1 VIKKVY
7 ARDEKGFNC
16 DGERKKHT
24 GGARKTPCL
33 AHKNQW
39 FIIEY
44 PYFLDHVSTPPTAH
58 KSEHR
63 RPLAGRLKKP
73 MAVI

>member
-1 VIKKVY
+1 MKKVLIATANAKSTPEARAKPHVWPIKK
-7 ARDEKGFNC
+7 
-16 DGERKKHT
+16 
-24 GGARKTPCL
+24 
-33 AHKNQW
+33 W

-63 RPLAGRLKKP
+63 RPLAGRLKNRWP
-73 MAVI
+73 

>member
-1 VIKKVY
+1 MIKKVC

-16 DGERKKHT
+16 DGKRKKHT
-24 GGARKTPCL
+24 GGARKTLCL

-39 FIIEY
+39 FIAEY
-44 PYFLDHVSTPPTAH
+44 PYFLHYACALPVTC
-58 KSEHR
+58 KGEHR
-63 RPLAGRLKKP
+63 RPLAERLKKP